1 MKYVVNGLSVL
12 LLERDQKR
20 GFNTVAYD
28 YKTDTLMAIR
38 PKEYSIL
45 KYISDCDGLSS
56 ENIEDMVNKLKIE
69 LIEAEKIIS
78 DLINKGI
85 LESSD

>member
-1 MKYVVNGLSVL
+1 M
-12 LLERDQKR
+12 DQDGRR

-28 YKTDTLMAIR
+28 YKTDKLMAIR
-38 PKEYSIL
+38 PTEYSII
-45 KYISDCDGLSS
+45 KFISDSDGLSS
-56 ENIEDMVNKLKIE
+56 ENIETMVAQLHIDVV
-69 LIEAEKIIS
+69 EAEKIVS

>member
-1 MKYVVNGLSVL
+1 MKYVVNKLNVIL
-12 LLERDQKR
+12 LDQDQKR

-28 YKTDTLMAIR
+28 HKTDKLMAIR

-45 KYISDCDGLSS
+45 KYIDNSGGLNS
-56 ENIEDMVNKLKIE
+56 ENIKAMVFKLNIDVT
-69 LIEAEKIIS
+69 EAERIVS
-78 DLINKGI
+78 DLIKKGI

>member
-1 MKYVVNGLSVL
+1 MKYVVNKLSVL
-12 LLERDQKR
+12 LLDQDQMR

-28 YKTDTLMAIR
+28 HKIDKLMAIR

-45 KYISDCDGLSS
+45 KYISDSDGLSS
-56 ENIEDMVNKLKIE
+56 ENIEDMVNTVEIE